1 MYLAEALA
9 ERAEAQSRYQQVSQR
24 LNTQALV
31 QDGDTPE
38 EDPKDLLREC
48 EQLIDRIEYL
58 VQRINATNV
67 STAFNDTMTLAD
79 ALTHREALS
88 RRKRLYDS
96 AANEGSA
103 SRTRYRATEI
113 KFVSAVD
120 VKDLRNKA
128 DQAAKQFRLMDTQ
141 IQRLNWTVELIE

>member
-79 ALTHREALS
+79 ALTHREALG
-88 RRKRLYDS
+88 RRKRLCDS

-103 SRTRYRATEI
+103 SRTRYRASEI